1 MHRYHLHPQAVNTER
16 LATMAGRKKF
26 WSEHEDTL
34 LIRLANQIWQP
45 KMPKTALYDLLQSAH
60 PQRTAEALKRR
71 LRTLGW
77 QPEATAHG
85 PTDAIP
91 QPLHHVDNPRPPHH
105 NPRGSR
111 QEMDRIRRGPAPY
124 QCELD
129 MEGRHDEERAGD
141 TDRLT
146 YDTPIC
152 GCYSEEAS
160 GGEVDCFNE
169 GFNSQDSINWT
180 FDWHTGSGKN
190 NLSSHVHLGT
200 FHPNLQPT
208 TDSYTCHCDDT

>member
-1 MHRYHLHPQAVNTER
+1 MVTTKQSKDKDPGPSGLGANHNTDENVSGAASIMEPKCPECDRTFPTQRSLGMHRYHLHPQAVNTER

-85 PTDAIP
+85 P
-91 QPLHHVDNPRPPHH
+91 R
-105 NPRGSR
+105 
-111 QEMDRIRRGPAPY
+111 
-124 QCELD
+124 
-129 MEGRHDEERAGD
+129 
-141 TDRLT
+141 
-146 YDTPIC
+146 
-152 GCYSEEAS
+152 
-160 GGEVDCFNE
+160 
-169 GFNSQDSINWT
+169 
-180 FDWHTGSGKN
+180 
-190 NLSSHVHLGT
+190 
-200 FHPNLQPT
+200 PT
-208 TDSYTCHCDDT
+208 T